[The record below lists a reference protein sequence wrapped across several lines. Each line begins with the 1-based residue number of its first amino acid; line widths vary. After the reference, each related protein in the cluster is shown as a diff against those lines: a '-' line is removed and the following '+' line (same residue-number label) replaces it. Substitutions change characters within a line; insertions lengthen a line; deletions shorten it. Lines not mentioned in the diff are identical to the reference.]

1 MPPHPRSS
9 SRSRRLARGLA
20 VALAASALAGCESL
34 GESFNDIATSLTPV
48 TPRQAAEYAL
58 DQNDA
63 DKRREG
69 IVLLANAHFG
79 GEPVYVELY
88 REYVRFDA
96 DPMVR
101 AAAIAGL
108 ARFGEPADARFI
120 APHLTDANM
129 HVRWAAARGLQRLHD
144 PAVAPDLIRAI
155 FDGQE
160 TADVR
165 AAAAT
170 ALGQYPQGTVVQALI
185 AALNAPELSVNM
197 AAAESLRTLTGRDLG
212 LNARA
217 WFEWSRRSE
226 SAGDLFAGRAQYYY
240 PTYSRDLSWLEHL
253 AFWSKPTFEPPGQP
267 AGLTPIGQRSTYQD
281 GGGDGAARPGS
292 SSEDGASGR

>member
-1 MPPHPRSS
+1 M
-9 SRSRRLARGLA
+9 AA
-20 VALAASALAGCESL
+20 VASAGGCESL
-34 GESFNDIATSLTPV
+34 GEGIGEFASALTPV
-48 TPRQAAEYAL
+48 TPRQAAEFAL

-69 IVLLANAHFG
+69 IVLLSNAHFG
-79 GEPVYVELY
+79 GEPVYVDLY

-101 AAAIAGL
+101 AAAISGL

-120 APHLTDANM
+120 APHLRDANM
-129 HVRWAAARGLQRLHD
+129 HVRWAAAKGLQRLHD
-144 PAVAPDLIRAI
+144 PEVAPDLIRTT
-155 FDGQE
+155 FDVEE

-165 AAAAT
+165 SAAAI

-185 AALNAPELSVNM
+185 AALSAPELSVNM
-197 AAAESLRTLTGRDLG
+197 AAAESLHTLTGRDFG
-212 LNARA
+212 LDGRA

-226 SAGDLFAGRAQYYY
+226 SDGGLFAGRVQYYY
-240 PTYSRDLSWLEHL
+240 PTYSRNLSWLEHL

-267 AGLTPIGQRSTYQD
+267 AGLTPLGARSTYQED
-281 GGGDGAARPGS
+281 GGKNAPVPPAGNAPG
-292 SSEDGASGR
+292 R